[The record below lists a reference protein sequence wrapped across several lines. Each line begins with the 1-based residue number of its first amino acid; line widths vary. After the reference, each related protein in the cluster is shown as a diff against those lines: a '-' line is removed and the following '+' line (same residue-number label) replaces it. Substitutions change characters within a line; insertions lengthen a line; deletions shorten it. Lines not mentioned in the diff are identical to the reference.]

1 MTSYIRIPNK
11 THTAS
16 YQDSLTK
23 IINRLQKL
31 IIIKYLEQVK
41 LLKTNKKLHNITQ
54 ILLAPKRQLS
64 ISRYPKRQANIH
76 SRCKC
81 YH

>member
-1 MTSYIRIPNK
+1 MPNYTRIPHLA
-11 THTAS
+11 HTAF
-16 YQDSLTK
+16 YRNSLTK
-23 IINRLQKL
+23 IIIRLQKL

-41 LLKTNKKLHNITQ
+41 LLKTNKKLHNISQ
-54 ILLAPKRQLS
+54 ILSAPKRQLP